1 MTPQSQAKRAVGF
14 GEGRIAV
21 PVMLKT
27 LCTAHSGDSV
37 CSFYVEFVKVLI
49 ICPKMLL

>member
-1 MTPQSQAKRAVGF
+1 MTSQSQAKRAVGF

-27 LCTAHSGDSV
+27 LCTAHSGDS
-37 CSFYVEFVKVLI
+37 EFVVFMWSL
-49 ICPKMLL
+49 